1 MKKLNEVN
9 IEYCRKLRNACLVN
23 AEEFV
28 NSAKLLKGKSTAH
41 IRYHLATL
49 AMEEVGKAVI
59 FLIGFSSITL
69 DKDDT
74 EPNSSIDDYV
84 KKLDDHVKK
93 LFWAIHSP
101 LIEQERLTTEKFEL
115 NRGLAKGIHQTRLD
129 SLYTDPYNPLLPEN
143 RIEEEEADSMV
154 RFSELRIEME
164 KGVDLEDMPDESK
177 REDLLWFLS
186 TSDDP
191 QKKSLIFGSSSL
203 DKLARLKNMYEWIKW
218 LRQEFTQSEE
228 EAREI
233 LRQEMERSIVE
244 EDKDNDP
251 KWQVKFRIYS
261 ESHSIRP
268 RILNEWNQT
277 SGFIMKLH
285 SSNNKK
291 ELICE
296 LTLGNRVHLRS
307 LWETTWRISRNFVAA
322 LNIGSMG
329 LFWWHVDKD
338 RSRFY
343 EKISDLEND
352 AEPQIKLSPELSVD
366 WGNKTLTDVDL
377 GYTRLMVGYILKTF
391 HSNPRKR
398 EALDM
403 YLAGLALVSKTDVHL
418 RLEASAFTY
427 FFMALKT
434 LLLASGDWDGVED
447 LKHAAG
453 VQFGE
458 ILSTMENLSDYI
470 EWGMQLEKRN
480 NPRKPITLTE
490 VIGMKAY
497 CDCYFSL
504 LAKREHDR
512 VTSHIADTSST
523 GSDEG

>member
-1 MKKLNEVN
+1 MKKLDEVN
-9 IEYCRKLRNACLVN
+9 INYCRELRNACLAN
-23 AEEFV
+23 AEELV

-59 FLIGFSSITL
+59 FLIEFAGTTL
-69 DKDDT
+69 DKDNT
-74 EPNSSIDDYV
+74 EPNFSI
-84 KKLDDHVKK
+84 DDHVKK

-101 LIEQERLTTEKFEL
+101 LIEQERLTAEKFEL

-191 QKKSLIFGSSSL
+191 EKRSLIFGNPSL
-203 DKLARLKNMYEWIKW
+203 DKLAELKSVYEWIKW
-218 LRQEFTQSEE
+218 LRQEFTQSEK

-233 LRQEMERSIVE
+233 LLQEMERGAVD
-244 EDKDNDP
+244 EDEDNDP
-251 KWQVKFRIYS
+251 KWKVKFRIYS

-277 SGFIMKLH
+277 SGFIMKFH

-296 LTLGNRVHLRS
+296 LTLGKRVHLRS
-307 LWETTWRISRNFVAA
+307 LWETAWRISRDFVAA

-343 EKISDLEND
+343 EKIWDLEND

-366 WGNKTLTDVDL
+366 WGNEDRRNETLTEVDL
-377 GYTRLMVGYILKTF
+377 GYTRLIIGYILKTF

-398 EALDM
+398 QALDM
-403 YLAGLALVSKTDVHL
+403 YLTGLALVSKTDVHL
-418 RLEASAFTY
+418 RLETSAFTH
-427 FFMALKT
+427 FFMALKN

-447 LKHAAG
+447 LKHAAEA
-453 VQFGE
+453 QFSE
-458 ILSTMENLSDYI
+458 ILPTMENLSEYI

-480 NPRKPITLTE
+480 NPRKRITLTE
-490 VIGMKAY
+490 VIEMKAY
-497 CDCYFSL
+497 CDCYFNL

-512 VTSHIADTSST
+512 VTSRTADRSPAD
-523 GSDEG
+523 SDKE

>member
-1 MKKLNEVN
+1 MKKLDEVN
-9 IEYCRKLRNACLVN
+9 IEYCRKLRNACLAN

-59 FLIGFSSITL
+59 FLIEFSSMTL
-69 DKDDT
+69 GKDDM
-74 EPNSSIDDYV
+74 EPNFSI
-84 KKLDDHVKK
+84 DDHVKK

-101 LIEQERLTTEKFEL
+101 LIEQERLTAEKFEL
-115 NRGLAKGIHQTRLD
+115 HRGLAKGIHQTRLET
-129 SLYTDPYNPLLPEN
+129 LYTDSYNPLLPEN
-143 RIEEEEADSMV
+143 RIEEEDADRMV
-154 RFSELRIEME
+154 RVSELRIEME
-164 KGVDLEDMPDESK
+164 KGVDLEDMPEESK

-191 QKKSLIFGSSSL
+191 ERRSLIFGSPSL
-203 DKLARLKNMYEWIKW
+203 DKLAELKNMYEWIKW

-233 LRQEMERSIVE
+233 LRQEMEKGAVE
-244 EDKDNDP
+244 EDEGNDP
-251 KWQVKFRIYS
+251 KWKVKFRIYS
-261 ESHSIRP
+261 ESHTIRP

-285 SSNNKK
+285 SSNNRK

-296 LTLGNRVHLRS
+296 LTLGKRVHLRS
-307 LWETTWRISRNFVAA
+307 LWDTAWRISRDFVAA

-352 AEPQIKLSPELSVD
+352 AEAQVQLSPKLSID
-366 WGNKTLTDVDL
+366 WGNEGRRNETLTEVDL
-377 GYTRLMVGYILKTF
+377 GYTRLIIGYILKTF

-398 EALDM
+398 QALDM
-403 YLAGLALVSKTDVHL
+403 YLTGLALVSKSDIHL
-418 RLEASAFTY
+418 RLELHAFSH
-427 FFMALKT
+427 FFMTLKT

-458 ILSTMENLSDYI
+458 ILSTTENLSDYI
-470 EWGMQLEKRN
+470 EWGIQLEKRN

-490 VIGMKAY
+490 VIGMKTY

-512 VTSHIADTSST
+512 GTSHIADTSST
-523 GSDEG
+523 DSEI